1 MTPAAPIGRTDLVSS
16 TVKLNGQAMPDD
28 CRVASI
34 KVTREVNRLGMA
46 HIVLLA
52 DDRSRELFEITQAN
66 TPVPGVSVEIRLGD
80 GPDDG
85 VVFKGVI
92 AKHGMQ
98 VHKDGQC
105 LLVLTCSDSAVR
117 MTTVSKSA
125 VYRGQSESAIR
136 QTLLEAHGLQL
147 TNSGG
152 VHERAGA
159 GEAEEAGEGPSPA
172 LVRAYSSDWDFLLP
186 LCTSER
192 PAGTG

>member
-1 MTPAAPIGRTDLVSS
+1 MGY
-16 TVKLNGQAMPDD
+16 
-28 CRVASI
+28 
-34 KVTREVNRLGMA
+34 
-46 HIVLLA
+46 
-52 DDRSRELFEITQAN
+52 
-66 TPVPGVSVEIRLGD
+66 
-80 GPDDG
+80 GPDDR

-125 VYRGQSESAIR
+125 VYRGQSDSAIW
-136 QTLLEAHGLQL
+136 QTLLEAHGPQL

-159 GEAEEAGEGPSPA
+159 GEAEEAGEGPPPD
-172 LVRAYSSDWDFLLP
+172 LVRAHGSDWDFLLTRAQASGLLVLVDNAELTIAP
-186 LCTSER
+186 PKLDDNACEL
-192 PAGTG
+192 